1 MDTSKADY
9 AHTHTAKDPPKKTKE
24 KCESFAL
31 SKKKQALHMR
41 HITYLQYA
49 LFLLPCFYVCGC
61 MRKDT
66 KHKLFELKICI
77 LHRIPCILSS
87 VVATTSRILSLRC
100 SSLTYPIVVL
110 SCECFFFPFYF
121 LLPTLLC
128 YCNTFTYV
136 FICIYVFMWVSVA
149 HQWKLSWEKWRKSPT
164 FPHPSYVCMYITQG
178 KA

>member
-1 MDTSKADY
+1 MQRPQGHLKSRLRT
-9 AHTHTAKDPPKKTKE
+9 HTHTAKDPPKKTKE

-31 SKKKQALHMR
+31 SKKKQALHMM

-49 LFLLPCFYVCGC
+49 LFLLPCFYVCGF

-100 SSLTYPIVVL
+100 SSLTSPILSSSCRVNVSFSLFISFYPLCFVIVIRLLTCLYVYMFL
-110 SCECFFFPFYF
+110 CE
-121 LLPTLLC
+121 
-128 YCNTFTYV
+128 
-136 FICIYVFMWVSVA
+136 
-149 HQWKLSWEKWRKSPT
+149 
-164 FPHPSYVCMYITQG
+164 
-178 KA
+178 